1 MPFFEPVSEE
11 HLSPELRRLIE
22 IARKRQVN
30 PNLLSPHLLAM
41 ARHPR
46 FLKGFV
52 EVREELNPIPSR
64 FGSGAFIAGMLIAHS
79 VGCRACFALCRGT
92 LAKVGFDE
100 ATLDSYCAAP
110 ANLPLAERERRMVEF
125 TVRLACERGQLKP
138 SDYREM
144 EGAGFSKEDL
154 LEMIGVAAFWNLAT
168 TIATAVGAGL
178 SEE

>member
-1 MPFFEPVSEE
+1 MPFFEPIPEE

-22 IARKRQVN
+22 IARKRLVDPN
-30 PNLLSPHLLAM
+30 RMSPNLLVM

-100 ATLDSYCAAP
+100 ATLDGYCAAP
-110 ANLPLAERERRMVEF
+110 ASLPLAERDRRMVEF

-138 SDYREM
+138 ADYREM
-144 EGAGFSKEDL
+144 EAAGFSKEDL
-154 LEMIGVAAFWNLAT
+154 LEMIGIAAFWNLAT
-168 TIATAVGAGL
+168 TIATAVDTGL
-178 SEE
+178 DQE

>member
-1 MPFFEPVSEE
+1 MPFFEPIPEE
-11 HLSPELRRLIE
+11 DLPPELRRLME
-22 IARKRQVN
+22 IARKRQVS
-30 PNLLSPHLLAM
+30 PDRLSPHLLVM
-41 ARHPR
+41 ARRPR

-100 ATLDSYCAAP
+100 STLDGYCAAP
-110 ANLPLAERERRMVEF
+110 ASLPLAERDRRMVEF
-125 TVRLACERGQLKP
+125 TVRLACERGQLK
-138 SDYREM
+138 SADYREM

-154 LEMIGVAAFWNLAT
+154 LEMIGIAAFWNLAT
-168 TIATAVGAGL
+168 TIATAVDAGL
-178 SEE
+178 VEE

>member
-1 MPFFEPVSEE
+1 MPFFEPLREE
-11 HLSPELRRLIE
+11 QLSPELRRLAE

-30 PNLLSPHLLAM
+30 QDHLSPHLLAM

-46 FLKGFV
+46 LLKGFV

-100 ATLDSYCAAP
+100 ATLDGYCAAP
-110 ANLPLAERERRMVEF
+110 ANLPLDDRDRRMVEF
-125 TVRLACERGQLKP
+125 TVRLAGERGQLKP

-144 EGAGFSKEDL
+144 EGAGFSKDDV
-154 LEMIGVAAFWNLAT
+154 LEMIGIAAFWNLAT
-168 TIATAVGAGL
+168 TIAAAVDTGL
-178 SEE
+178 AEE

>member
-1 MPFFEPVSEE
+1 MPFFEPVPEE
-11 HLSPELRRLIE
+11 HLSPELRRFVE

-30 PNLLSPHLLAM
+30 PDRLSPNLLVM

-100 ATLDSYCAAP
+100 STLDGYCAAP
-110 ANLPLAERERRMVEF
+110 GNLPLAGRDRRMVEF

-138 SDYREM
+138 SDYRDM

-154 LEMIGVAAFWNLAT
+154 LEMIGIAAFWNLAT
-168 TIATAVGAGL
+168 TIATAVDTGL
-178 SEE
+178 AEE